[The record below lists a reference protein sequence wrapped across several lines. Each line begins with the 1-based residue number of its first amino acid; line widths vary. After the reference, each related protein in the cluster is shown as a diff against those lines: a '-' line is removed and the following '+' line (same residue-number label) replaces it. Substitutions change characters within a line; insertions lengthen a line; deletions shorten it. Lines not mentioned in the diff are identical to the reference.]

1 MNHSNN
7 ATGKVLIIGGGIGGL
22 AAALALAR
30 QGIRIELLEQ
40 AEQIGEIGAGI
51 QLAANAFAALD
62 ALGVGEAARSRAVFT
77 DYLSLRDAI
86 DTQVIAE
93 VDVGQAYRE
102 RFGNPYAV
110 IHRADIHLSILE
122 AVQDHPLI
130 AFRTSTRVEQLLQ
143 DEHGVTVIDQ
153 HGEQHRGD
161 AVIGCD
167 GVKSAIRQAL
177 IGDEPRVTGHVV
189 YRAVVDVDNMPPD
202 LQVNAPVVWAGP
214 HCHLVHYPLRGGQQ
228 YNLVVT
234 FHSREAET
242 WGVREG
248 SKEEVLSYFEGIHP
262 LPHQMLDRPTSWKR
276 WATADRDPVER
287 WSFGRATILGDAAH
301 PMTQYVAQGACQAL
315 EDAVTLGAAVQAADG
330 DYAAAF
336 RLYEQA
342 RIPRTA
348 RVLYAARDMGR
359 VYHAKGVDRLV
370 RNSLWTGRTQAQFYD
385 ALQWL
390 HGWRAD
396 QCLSP
401 TPWL

>member
-1 MNHSNN
+1 MNTPQD
-7 ATGKVLIIGGGIGGL
+7 TGRKVLIIGGGIGGL

-30 QGIRIELLEQ
+30 KGIRIELLEQ

-51 QLAANAFAALD
+51 QLAANAFAAMD
-62 ALGVGEAARSRAVFT
+62 ALGVGEAARGRAVFT

-86 DTQVIAE
+86 DTHEIAR
-93 VDVGQAYRE
+93 VDVGTPYRE

-130 AFRTSTRVEQLLQ
+130 SFRTATRVEKLEQ
-143 DEHGVTVIDQ
+143 DERGVTVIDQ
-153 HGEQHRGD
+153 RGERHHAD
-161 AVIGCD
+161 AVVGCD
-167 GVKSAIRQAL
+167 GVKSAIRDAL
-177 IGDEPRVTGHVV
+177 IGDVPRVTGHVV
-189 YRAVVDVDNMPPD
+189 YRAVVEVGNMPKD

-214 HCHLVHYPLRGGQQ
+214 NCHLVHYPLRGGQQ

-234 FHSREAET
+234 FHSREQET

-248 SKEEVLSYFEGIHP
+248 SKEEVLSYFDGIHA

-315 EDAVTLGAAVQAADG
+315 EDAVTLGAAVEAAGNDFE
-330 DYAAAF
+330 AAF
-336 RLYEQA
+336 KLYEQA

-359 VYHAKGVDRLV
+359 VYHAKGVDRMV
-370 RNSLWTGRTQAQFYD
+370 RNTLWTGRTQAQYYD

-390 HGWRAD
+390 HGWRAER
-396 QCLSP
+396 CLSE

>member
-1 MNHSNN
+1 MTTTHNGNRHI
-7 ATGKVLIIGGGIGGL
+7 LIIGGGIGGM

-30 QGIRIELLEQ
+30 KGIRITLLEQ
-40 AEQIGEIGAGI
+40 AAQIGEIGAGI

-62 ALGVGEAARSRAVFT
+62 ALGVGQAARSRAVFT
-77 DYLSLRDAI
+77 DYLELRDAV
-86 DTQVIAE
+86 DAHTIAR
-93 VDVGQAYRE
+93 VDVGEPYRQ

-110 IHRADIHLSILE
+110 IHRADIHLSIFE
-122 AVQDHPLI
+122 AVREHPLI
-130 AFRTSTRVEQLLQ
+130 QFRTATRVERLEQ
-143 DEHGVTVIDQ
+143 DGNGVTVIDQ
-153 HGEQHRGD
+153 HGEHHRAD

-177 IGDEPRVTGHVV
+177 VGDEPRVTGHVV
-189 YRAVVDVDNMPPD
+189 YRAVVDVANMPLD

-234 FHSREAET
+234 FHSRETET
-242 WGVREG
+242 WGVRDG
-248 SKEEVLSYFEGIHP
+248 SKEEVLSYFDGIHP

-276 WATADRDPVER
+276 WATADRDPVEH
-287 WSFGRATILGDAAH
+287 WSQGRATLLGDAAH

-315 EDAVTLGAAVQAADG
+315 EDAVTLGAAVDAADG
-330 DYAAAF
+330 DFEAAF
-336 RLYEQA
+336 KLYEQA

-359 VYHAKGVDRLV
+359 IYHAKGVDRMV
-370 RNSLWTGRTQAQFYD
+370 RNTLWAGRSQTQFYD

-390 HGWRAD
+390 HGWRAE

>member
-1 MNHSNN
+1 MSRTNN

-86 DTQVIAE
+86 DTRVIAE
-93 VDVGQAYRE
+93 VNVGQAYRE

-130 AFRTSTRVEQLLQ
+130 AFRTSTRVGQLLQ
-143 DEHGVTVIDQ
+143 DDSGVTVIDQ
-153 HGEQHRGD
+153 HGEPHRGD

-189 YRAVVDVDNMPPD
+189 YRAVVDVANMPPD

-214 HCHLVHYPLRGGQQ
+214 NCHLVHYPLRGGQQ

-234 FHSREAET
+234 FHSREQET
-242 WGVREG
+242 WGVRDG

-315 EDAVTLGAAVQAADG
+315 EDAVTLGEAVKVAGG
-330 DYAAAF
+330 DFEAAF
-336 RLYEQA
+336 KLYEQA

-359 VYHAKGVDRLV
+359 VYHAKGVDRQV
-370 RNSLWTGRTQAQFYD
+370 RNSLWTGRTQARFYD

-396 QCLSP
+396 KCLSQ